1 MGAPFITTIIARVL
15 AITDYFL
22 NQWVTV
28 STYSQASPNGCWSF
42 DVQNA
47 TLNACGQ
54 EFLSNLTDVVEG
66 VVALVPDLLGG
77 LFAFG
82 TPATV

>member
-1 MGAPFITTIIARVL
+1 MFISTIIARVL

-22 NQWVTV
+22 AQWVDVTV
-28 STYSQASPNGCWSF
+28 YTNASPNGCWEF

-47 TLNACGQ
+47 TINACGQ
-54 EFLSNLTDVVEG
+54 EFISNLTDVVEG
-66 VVALVPDLLGG
+66 VVALIPGILGG

-82 TPATV
+82 DPAAV

>member
-1 MGAPFITTIIARVL
+1 MTPFISTIIARVL

-22 NQWVTV
+22 AQWVDVAAV
-28 STYSQASPNGCWSF
+28 SNASPNGCWEF

-54 EFLSNLTDVVEG
+54 EFIANLTDVVEG
-66 VVALVPDLLGG
+66 VIALVPSLLGG

-82 TPATV
+82 TPEAV

>member
-1 MGAPFITTIIARVL
+1 MFITTIIARVL
-15 AITDYFL
+15 AIVDYFL
-22 NQWVTV
+22 AQWVDVATV
-28 STYSQASPNGCWSF
+28 TNASPNGCWSF

-66 VVALVPDLLGG
+66 VVALLPGILGG

-82 TPATV
+82 TPEAV